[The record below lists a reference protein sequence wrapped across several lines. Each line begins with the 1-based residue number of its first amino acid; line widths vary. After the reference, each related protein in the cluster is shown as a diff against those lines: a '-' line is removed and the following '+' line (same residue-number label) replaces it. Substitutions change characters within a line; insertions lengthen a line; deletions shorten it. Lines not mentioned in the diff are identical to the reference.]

1 MTSKFTLEW
10 EKGHKLGWLTIET
23 DGGQKIETQVDFKMQ
38 TVLDDGAKLEI
49 ETGQFR
55 SRSRSRKPL
64 LKESLNNVA

>member
-10 EKGHKLGWLTIET
+10 EKGQKLGWLIIET
-23 DGGQKIETQVDFKMQ
+23 EGGQKIETQVDFKMQ

-64 LKESLNNVA
+64 ENA